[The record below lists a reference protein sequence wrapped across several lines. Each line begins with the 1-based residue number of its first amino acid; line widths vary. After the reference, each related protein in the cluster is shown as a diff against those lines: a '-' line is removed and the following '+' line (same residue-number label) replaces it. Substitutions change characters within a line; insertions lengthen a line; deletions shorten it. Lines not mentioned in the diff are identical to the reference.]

1 MSSDRNR
8 GNHRWA
14 AAFRW
19 YSHPLTSVIVV
30 AVLSMGIAATF
41 GRDGGLLAFFAML
54 EFLRACA
61 KGAQEEPG
69 DGSSGPELDRE

>member
-1 MSSDRNR
+1 M
-8 GNHRWA
+8 
-14 AAFRW
+14 
-19 YSHPLTSVIVV
+19 